1 MVWVLVADCKFSKLD
16 GNALLMN
23 RIEAFCTD
31 SKGLTPQQ
39 SLRIG
44 LWSFVIAYKIQLVKT

>member
-1 MVWVLVADCKFSKLD
+1 MVWVLVAGCELVKLD
-16 GNALLMN
+16 GNARLMN

-44 LWSFVIAYKIQLVKT
+44 FVSFVIAYNVQLVKT

>member
-1 MVWVLVADCKFSKLD
+1 MVWVLVAGCEFVILD

-39 SLRIG
+39 SLRMG
-44 LWSFVIAYKIQLVKT
+44 FVTYVIAYKIQLVKT

>member
-1 MVWVLVADCKFSKLD
+1 MAWVLLAGCVFVKLD

-39 SLRIG
+39 SLRMG
-44 LWSFVIAYKIQLVKT
+44 FATYVIAYNVQSVKT